1 MDSDALRI
9 RELVIEAGALIDWLD
24 SGRGDVDVVGA
35 ALLYL
40 RDELCHAADRT
51 NDDEACQAA
60 GATITAI
67 DRTLTRP
74 AATSRKDAAA

>member
-1 MDSDALRI
+1 MESDAVRI

-24 SGRGDVDVVGA
+24 SGRGDVEVVGA

-51 NDDEACQAA
+51 DEDEACQAA

-67 DRTLTRP
+67 DRALTRP
-74 AATSRKDAAA
+74 ASPARKDAAA